1 MLIIK
6 DTCVGCGVCVEKCPY
21 DALSMEEG
29 VAVVDHDKCTLCSAC
44 VKVCPVDAIEIEESE
59 SKAKIDISQ
68 YSGVWVLAE
77 QRNNELLNVSL
88 ELVSEG
94 RKLADELN
102 EKLTA
107 VVLGSDLSKAAKELV
122 AQGAD
127 QVYIVEDE
135 ELAQYRTA
143 PYTKVIAEMINKCKP
158 EIVILGATHNGRDLG
173 PRISARINT
182 GLTADCTKLA
192 IDKERGI
199 LLQTRPAF
207 GGNLM
212 ATIICPEHRPQMS
225 TVRPGVMTKEEANY
239 ERTGQI
245 EYLEADLAAEDLSA
259 EVKKEGVILKFK
271 AEFSQ
276 EDLLTEIKQIVKE
289 AHHSVNLEAADIIVS
304 GGRGVG
310 DPKGFAVIKELA
322 EVLGGEVG
330 ASRAVV
336 DEGWI
341 EKDHQVGQ
349 TGKTVKPRLYI
360 ACGISGAIQHRAG
373 MQNADLIIAINTDA
387 EAPIFN
393 ICDYGIVGDLHKIVP
408 MLTDVCKDILAE
420 ERK

>member
-6 DTCVGCGVCVEKCPY
+6 DTCVGCSVCVEKCPY
-21 DALSMEEG
+21 DALSMEDG
-29 VAVVDHDKCTLCSAC
+29 VAVVDMDKCTLCSAC
-44 VKVCPVDAIEIEESE
+44 VKVCPVDAIEIEQSE
-59 SKAKIDISQ
+59 SKTAVDISE

-107 VVLGSDLSKAAKELV
+107 VVLGSDLGKAGKKLV

-127 QVYIVEDE
+127 QVYIVEDK
-135 ELAQYRTA
+135 ELLQYRTA
-143 PYTKVIAEMINKCKP
+143 PYTKVVAELINKCKP
-158 EIVILGATHNGRDLG
+158 EIVLLGATHNGRDLG
-173 PRISARINT
+173 PRVSARINT

-192 IDKERGI
+192 IDKERKI

-212 ATIICPEHRPQMS
+212 ATIICPDHRPQMS
-225 TVRPGVMTKEEANY
+225 TVRPGVMTKEEADY
-239 ERTGQI
+239 DRTGKI
-245 EYLEADLAAEDLSA
+245 KYLDADINADDLGS
-259 EVKKEGVILKFK
+259 EVTKEGVILKFSP
-271 AEFSQ
+271 EFGD
-276 EDLLTEIKQIVKE
+276 EDLLTEIIQIVKE
-289 AHHSVNLEAADIIVS
+289 AQHSVNLEQADIIVS

-310 DPKGFAVIKELA
+310 DPEGFSVIENLA
-322 EVLGGEVG
+322 ETLNGEVG

-341 EKDHQVGQ
+341 DKEHQVGQ
-349 TGKTVKPRLYI
+349 TGKTVKPKLYI

-373 MQNADLIIAINTDA
+373 MNNSDIIIAINTDR
-387 EAPIFN
+387 EASIFD

-408 MLTDVCKDILAE
+408 MLTEAFDQVLGE
-420 ERK
+420 E

>member
-6 DTCVGCGVCVEKCPY
+6 DTCVGCSVCVEKCPY
-21 DALSMEEG
+21 DALRMEDG
-29 VAVVDHDKCTLCSAC
+29 VAVVNMDKCTLCGAC
-44 VKVCPVDAIEIEESE
+44 VKVCPVDAIEIEQNE
-59 SKAKIDISQ
+59 SKTAVDISE

-102 EKLTA
+102 EELTA
-107 VVLGSDLSKAAKELV
+107 VVLGSDLAKAGKELV

-135 ELAQYRTA
+135 ELLQYRTA
-143 PYTKVIAEMINKCKP
+143 PYTKVVTELINRCKP
-158 EIVILGATHNGRDLG
+158 EIVLLGATHNGRDLG
-173 PRISARINT
+173 PRVSARINT
-182 GLTADCTKLA
+182 GLTADCTKLE
-192 IDKERGI
+192 IDKERKI

-225 TVRPGVMTKEEANY
+225 TVRPGVMAKEEADY
-239 ERTGQI
+239 DRTGQI
-245 EYLEADLAAEDLSA
+245 EYLDADINDQDLGS
-259 EVKKEGVILKFK
+259 EVTKEGVILKFNP
-271 AEFSQ
+271 EFGD
-276 EDLLTEIKQIVKE
+276 EDLLTEIVQIVKE
-289 AHHSVNLEAADIIVS
+289 AQHSVNLEQADIIVS

-310 DPKGFAVIKELA
+310 DPEGFSVIEDLA
-322 EVLGGEVG
+322 EALNGEVG

-341 EKDHQVGQ
+341 DKEHQVGQ
-349 TGKTVKPRLYI
+349 TGKTVQPRLYI

-373 MQNADLIIAINTDA
+373 MNKADIIIAINTDS
-387 EAPIFN
+387 EASIFDV
-393 ICDYGIVGDLHKIVP
+393 CDYGIVGDLHKVVP
-408 MLTDVCKDILAE
+408 MLTEAFEQVLGE
-420 ERK
+420 

>member
-6 DTCVGCGVCVEKCPY
+6 DTCVGCSVCVEKCPY
-21 DALSMEEG
+21 DALRMEDG
-29 VAVVDHDKCTLCSAC
+29 VAVVNMDKCTLCGAC
-44 VKVCPVDAIEIEESE
+44 VKVCPVDAIEIEQNE
-59 SKAKIDISQ
+59 SKTSVDISE

-102 EKLTA
+102 EELTA
-107 VVLGSDLSKAAKELV
+107 VVLGSDLAKAGKELV

-135 ELAQYRTA
+135 ELLQYRTA
-143 PYTKVIAEMINKCKP
+143 PYTKVVTELINRCKP
-158 EIVILGATHNGRDLG
+158 EIVLLGATHNGRDLG
-173 PRISARINT
+173 PRVSARINT
-182 GLTADCTKLA
+182 GLTADCTKLE
-192 IDKERGI
+192 IDKERKI

-225 TVRPGVMTKEEANY
+225 TVRPGVMAKEEADY
-239 ERTGQI
+239 DRTGQI
-245 EYLEADLAAEDLSA
+245 EYLDADINDQDLGS
-259 EVKKEGVILKFK
+259 EVTKEGVILKFNP
-271 AEFSQ
+271 EFGD
-276 EDLLTEIKQIVKE
+276 EDLLTEIVQIVKE
-289 AHHSVNLEAADIIVS
+289 AQHSVNLEQADIIVS

-310 DPKGFAVIKELA
+310 DPEGFSVIEDLA
-322 EVLGGEVG
+322 EALNGEVG

-341 EKDHQVGQ
+341 DKEHQVGQ
-349 TGKTVKPRLYI
+349 TGKTVQPRLYI

-373 MQNADLIIAINTDA
+373 MNKADIIIAINTDS
-387 EAPIFN
+387 EASIFDV
-393 ICDYGIVGDLHKIVP
+393 CDYGIVGDLHKVVP
-408 MLTDVCKDILAE
+408 MLTEAFEQVLGE
-420 ERK
+420 Q

>member
-6 DTCVGCGVCVEKCPY
+6 DTCVGCSVCVEKCPY
-21 DALSMEEG
+21 DALRMEDG
-29 VAVVDHDKCTLCSAC
+29 VAVVNMDKCTLCGAC
-44 VKVCPVDAIEIEESE
+44 VKVCPVDAIEIEQNE
-59 SKAKIDISQ
+59 SKTAVDISE

-102 EKLTA
+102 EELTA
-107 VVLGSDLSKAAKELV
+107 VVLGSDLAKAGKELV

-135 ELAQYRTA
+135 ELLQYRTA
-143 PYTKVIAEMINKCKP
+143 PYTKVVTELINRCKP
-158 EIVILGATHNGRDLG
+158 EIVLLGATHNGRDLG
-173 PRISARINT
+173 PRVSARINT
-182 GLTADCTKLA
+182 GLTADCTKLE
-192 IDKERGI
+192 IDKERKI

-212 ATIICPEHRPQMS
+212 ATIICPDHRPQMS
-225 TVRPGVMTKEEANY
+225 TVRPGVMAKEEADY
-239 ERTGQI
+239 DRTGQI
-245 EYLEADLAAEDLSA
+245 EYLDADINDQDLGS
-259 EVKKEGVILKFK
+259 EVTKEGVILKFNP
-271 AEFSQ
+271 EFGD
-276 EDLLTEIKQIVKE
+276 EDLLTKIVQIVKE
-289 AHHSVNLEAADIIVS
+289 AQHSVNLEQADIIVS

-310 DPKGFAVIKELA
+310 DPEGFSVIEDLA
-322 EVLGGEVG
+322 EALNGEVG

-341 EKDHQVGQ
+341 DKEHQVGQ
-349 TGKTVKPRLYI
+349 TGKTVQPRLYI

-373 MQNADLIIAINTDA
+373 MNKADIIIAINTDS
-387 EAPIFN
+387 EASIFDV
-393 ICDYGIVGDLHKIVP
+393 CDYGIVGDLHKVVP
-408 MLTDVCKDILAE
+408 MLTEAFEQVLGE
-420 ERK
+420 

>member
-1 MLIIK
+1 MLVIK
-6 DTCVGCGVCVEKCPY
+6 DTCVGCSVCVEKCPY
-21 DALSMEEG
+21 DALRMEAG
-29 VAVVDHDKCTLCSAC
+29 VAVVDMDKCTLCSAC
-44 VKVCPVDAIEIEESE
+44 VKVCPVDAIEIEKTE
-59 SKAKIDISQ
+59 SKTAVDISE
-68 YSGVWVLAE
+68 YSGVWILAE

-107 VVLGSDLSKAAKELV
+107 VVLGSDLSKAGKELV

-127 QVYIVEDE
+127 QVYIIEDE
-135 ELAQYRTA
+135 ELLQYRTA
-143 PYTKVIAEMINKCKP
+143 PYTKVVAELINKCKP
-158 EIVILGATHNGRDLG
+158 EIVLLGATHNGRDLG
-173 PRISARINT
+173 PRVSARINT
-182 GLTADCTKLA
+182 GLTADCTKLE
-192 IDKERGI
+192 IDKERKI

-225 TVRPGVMTKEEANY
+225 TVRPGVMTREKADY
-239 ERTGQI
+239 ARTGQI
-245 EYLEADLAAEDLSA
+245 EYLDADINDNDLGA
-259 EVKKEGVILKFK
+259 EVTKEGVILKFNPQ
-271 AEFSQ
+271 FGD
-276 EDLLTEIKQIVKE
+276 EDLLTKIVQIVKE
-289 AHHSVNLEAADIIVS
+289 AQKSINLEQADIIVS

-310 DPKGFAVIKELA
+310 DPEGFSVIKELA
-322 EVLGGEVG
+322 DTLNAEVG

-341 EKDHQVGQ
+341 DKEHQVGQ

-373 MQNADLIIAINTDA
+373 MSNSDVIIAINTDQ
-387 EAPIFN
+387 EASIFD
-393 ICDYGIVGDLHKIVP
+393 ICDYGIVGDLHKVVP
-408 MLTDVCKDILAE
+408 MLTKAFSDKFN
-420 ERK
+420 